1 MASRISKQEEERLLA
16 TPNAGN
22 RHRTS
27 SAVSPGA
34 NSTHSAADRDDF
46 SDNGNESDSEMMM
59 ENGSASKFK
68 SSKSKLPVSNGA
80 DRKLTAQM
88 GVAASSSKKET
99 PLTAAM
105 WFPFY
110 LTCSVGMVLLN
121 KTLSVN
127 FPNPNTVLGLQNGA
141 SVLYLY
147 LGGRPT
153 VGLFDLSVPFR
164 ATQFKP
170 FLFPTINWVIMLALS
185 LKMLQYNSVAT
196 MTMFKTL
203 GTLLTCSIEILYF
216 KVKYSNRAKASLGLL
231 AVGSAV
237 YAGTDVGFSPVGYFF
252 ATCQIGSWVLQT
264 FIEKVATVDSEQTKA
279 GVAVIRNLLSLP
291 VVIALIGVSGEVGAT
306 RELLERREIW
316 GQVALSSMFGCG
328 LGLGTSALYKYFAP
342 TTVVVCNNVGKCISI
357 ILGCILFKDTL
368 SVPQVIGLATS
379 LAGSFFY
386 GQEEKRRLE
395 AARKNASSGG
405 HIK

>member
-1 MASRISKQEEERLLA
+1 MAPDRSSADQEQQQRLLRNDKFMENE
-16 TPNAGN
+16 TDSSGGAG
-22 RHRTS
+22 S
-27 SAVSPGA
+27 L
-34 NSTHSAADRDDF
+34 DK
-46 SDNGNESDSEMMM
+46 M
-59 ENGSASKFK
+59 ENGNSGGGGGGGDSGNSKAAQTMGVSAS
-68 SSKSKLPVSNGA
+68 SA
-80 DRKLTAQM
+80 
-88 GVAASSSKKET
+88 KKET

-141 SVLYLY
+141 SVVYLY
-147 LGGRPT
+147 LGGLPS
-153 VGLFDLSVPFR
+153 VGLFDLTVPFR
-164 ATQFKP
+164 PSQFKP
-170 FLFPTINWVIMLALS
+170 FLYPTVNWVIMLALS

-203 GTLLTCSIEILYF
+203 GTLLTCTIEIIYF
-216 KVKYSNRAKASLGLL
+216 KVSYSSKAKASLGLL

-237 YAGTDVGFSPVGYFF
+237 YAGTDVGFSPIGYFF
-252 ATCQIGSWVLQT
+252 ATLQISSWVLQT

-291 VVIALIGVSGEVGAT
+291 VVCALITVSGEVGAMS
-306 RELLERREIW
+306 ELLKRQEIW
-316 GQVALSSMFGCG
+316 GQVALSSLFGCG

-368 SVPQVIGLATS
+368 SALQVVGLGTS

-386 GQEEKRRLE
+386 GQEEKKRLE
-395 AARKNASSGG
+395 DSKRSTTGSHSK
-405 HIK
+405 

>member
-1 MASRISKQEEERLLA
+1 MAPDRSSQEQQERLILVDKF
-16 TPNAGN
+16 T
-22 RHRTS
+22 
-27 SAVSPGA
+27 
-34 NSTHSAADRDDF
+34 
-46 SDNGNESDSEMMM
+46 DNGGDDDDAHHKM
-59 ENGSASKFK
+59 ENGEAAAASSGK
-68 SSKSKLPVSNGA
+68 SVGSCGSGCGGGSGGGSSGQNST
-80 DRKLTAQM
+80 KLTAQM
-88 GVAASSSKKET
+88 GVSASSAKKET

-147 LGGRPT
+147 LGGLPT

-164 ATQFKP
+164 TSQFKP
-170 FLFPTINWVIMLALS
+170 FLYPTINWVIMLALS

-203 GTLLTCSIEILYF
+203 GTLLTCTIEIIYF
-216 KVKYSNRAKASLGLL
+216 KVRYSSKAKASLGLL

-237 YAGTDVGFSPVGYFF
+237 YAGTDVGFSPIGYFF
-252 ATCQIGSWVLQT
+252 ATLQISSWVLQT

-291 VVIALIGVSGEVGAT
+291 VVCALIAVSGEVGAIG
-306 RELLERREIW
+306 ELMGRREIW
-316 GQVALSSMFGCG
+316 GQVALSSLFGCG

-368 SVPQVIGLATS
+368 SALQIIGLATS

-386 GQEEKRRLE
+386 GQEEKKRLE
-395 AARKNASSGG
+395 DSKRTVTGTHRK
-405 HIK
+405 

>member
-22 RHRTS
+22 RHRTGS
-27 SAVSPGA
+27 IGA
-34 NSTHSAADRDDF
+34 NSMGSPVRDTF
-46 SDNGNESDSEMMM
+46 SDNGDGNESDSEMML
-59 ENGSASKFK
+59 EAGSASK
-68 SSKSKLPVSNGA
+68 SKPSNGA

-170 FLFPTINWVIMLALS
+170 FLFPTINWVIML
-185 LKMLQYNSVAT
+185 
-196 MTMFKTL
+196 
-203 GTLLTCSIEILYF
+203 
-216 KVKYSNRAKASLGLL
+216 
-231 AVGSAV
+231 
-237 YAGTDVGFSPVGYFF
+237 
-252 ATCQIGSWVLQT
+252 
-264 FIEKVATVDSEQTKA
+264 
-279 GVAVIRNLLSLP
+279 
-291 VVIALIGVSGEVGAT
+291 
-306 RELLERREIW
+306 
-316 GQVALSSMFGCG
+316 
-328 LGLGTSALYKYFAP
+328 
-342 TTVVVCNNVGKCISI
+342 
-357 ILGCILFKDTL
+357 
-368 SVPQVIGLATS
+368 
-379 LAGSFFY
+379 
-386 GQEEKRRLE
+386 
-395 AARKNASSGG
+395 
-405 HIK
+405 

>member
-1 MASRISKQEEERLLA
+1 MASRISKQEQERLLHS
-16 TPNAGN
+16 PGGGGGGN
-22 RHRTS
+22 RQRTGS
-27 SAVSPGA
+27 NVGPGD
-34 NSTHSAADRDDF
+34 SF
-46 SDNGNESDSEMMM
+46 SDNGDGNDNDSDNM
-59 ENGSASKFK
+59 ENGHAS
-68 SSKSKLPVSNGA
+68 SSSSS

-141 SVLYLY
+141 SVVYLY
-147 LGGRPT
+147 LGGLPS

-203 GTLLTCSIEILYF
+203 GTLLTCTIEILYF
-216 KVKYSNRAKASLGLL
+216 KVKYSTKAKASLGLL
-231 AVGSAV
+231 AFGSAV
-237 YAGTDVGFSPVGYFF
+237 YAGTDVGFSPIGYFF
-252 ATCQIGSWVLQT
+252 ATLQISSWVLQT

-279 GVAVIRNLLSLP
+279 GVAVIRNMLSLP
-291 VVIALIGVSGEVGAT
+291 VVMALIGVSGEVNAPY
-306 RELLERREIW
+306 ELMARREIW
-316 GQVALSSMFGCG
+316 GQVALSSLFGCG

-357 ILGCILFKDTL
+357 ILGCILFKDSL
-368 SVPQVIGLATS
+368 SIPQVIGLATS

-395 AARKNASSGG
+395 AARRNASSGG
-405 HIK
+405 HIR